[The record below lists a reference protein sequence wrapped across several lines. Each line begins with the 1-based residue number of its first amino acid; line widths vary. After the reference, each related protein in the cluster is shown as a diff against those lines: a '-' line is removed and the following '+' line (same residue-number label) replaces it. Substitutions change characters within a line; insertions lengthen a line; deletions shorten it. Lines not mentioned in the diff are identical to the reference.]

1 MTKHLNMR
9 RKIPLFSLKAHP
21 GMDYS
26 QLLMIPEIK
35 KVILE
40 EAVVAIKDG
49 INKNK
54 KKISLFEIA
63 NSDCY
68 IELEKDKWKPTLE
81 TALKYYVEKEEYD
94 VCVVCRDLINKL

>member
-54 KKISLFEIA
+54 
-63 NSDCY
+63 
-68 IELEKDKWKPTLE
+68 T
-81 TALKYYVEKEEYD
+81 
-94 VCVVCRDLINKL
+94 